1 VADYSRLI
9 GMGDEGTL
17 AQLNGIMPSSL
28 AQAYRAPRAHHENN
42 RRRLVGP
49 VCQRRRC
56 VALCRGDPTRD
67 GATQCPA
74 TARSAD
80 RIQDGVNVGD
90 IVEGAS
96 IHGAGSNVAA
106 RLKAMA
112 DAGGIC
118 LSSRVQEDAQG
129 SLRRLGI
136 AFKDIGQHQLKNIA
150 QVVHV
155 YRILLEQTATKA
167 GSSLAIPDRPSI
179 AVLPVQNKS
188 DAAEQEYFADG
199 MVACDQSIPLCA
211 SPT

>member
-1 VADYSRLI
+1 MKAPS
-9 GMGDEGTL
+9 
-17 AQLNGIMPSSL
+17 PSSTASCRAHW

-49 VCQRRRC
+49 VCQRRGC

-67 GATQCPA
+67 GATPSY
-74 TARSAD
+74 REIGGSN
-80 RIQDGVNVGD
+80 QDGVNVGD

-136 AFKDIGQHQLKNIA
+136 AFKDIGQRQLKNIA
-150 QVVHV
+150 QAVHV
-155 YRILLEQTATKA
+155 YRMLLEQTATKA
-167 GSSLAIPDRPSI
+167 GSSLAQGRAPRLI
-179 AVLPVQNKS
+179 N
-188 DAAEQEYFADG
+188 G
-199 MVACDQSIPLCA
+199 
-211 SPT
+211 